1 MTVYLIAS
9 ITVKDAEAY
18 KGYSA
23 LVPETLKKYGGWY
36 VLRAG
41 GVEDADI
48 IEGDFGLGRF
58 VVLAFESKDA
68 ALKWYNSEEYQ
79 AAADVR
85 KKYSEADICIID
97 EVPEGTIQFGAQL
110 PTREWG
116 ERH

>member
-1 MTVYLIAS
+1 MTVYLVAS
-9 ITVKDAEAY
+9 ITVKDVEAY

-36 VLRAG
+36 VVRAG
-41 GVEDADI
+41 GAEEADI
-48 IEGDFGLGRF
+48 IEGDFRLGRF

-79 AAADVR
+79 AAAEVR
-85 KKYSEADICIID
+85 QKYSEADICLIN
-97 EVPEGTIQFGAQL
+97 EVPEGTIQHGAQL

-116 ERH
+116 EWH